1 MSGSHAIR
9 PSAAVPALELARI
22 GSRPAATA
30 FGALLRRPIRPGVP
44 EARAETGL
52 RPHEAATTGVVF
64 EVEGALSGLICL
76 LIPPLARRALI
87 AALCPGASSSSRM
100 AASALREAGNIVA
113 SHAVSAL
120 ADRFGVRITISPP
133 TLIEAEAAYV
143 FEQMV
148 AERSGGSAGV
158 VTETA
163 LSEDAGPR
171 RALLLFS
178 PDAP

>member
-1 MSGSHAIR
+1 M
-9 PSAAVPALELARI
+9 SAADAANRAAGTPILELARI
-22 GSRPAATA
+22 GSGRAATA

-44 EARAETGL
+44 GPRAETGP

-64 EVEGALSGLICL
+64 EVEGALAGLICL

-87 AALCPGASSSSRM
+87 AALCPGVPASSRL

-133 TLIEAEAAYV
+133 TLIESEAAFV

-148 AERSGGSAGV
+148 AERGGGRARV

-178 PDAP
+178 ADAQ